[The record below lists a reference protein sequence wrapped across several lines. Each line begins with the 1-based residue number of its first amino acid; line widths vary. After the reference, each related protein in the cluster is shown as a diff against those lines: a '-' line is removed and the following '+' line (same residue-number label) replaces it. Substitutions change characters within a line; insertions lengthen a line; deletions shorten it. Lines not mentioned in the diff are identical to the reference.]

1 MTSRD
6 WFPVITLA
14 LGSILTVVGGLL
26 LEAYRNRWVARKAD
40 EDRAIQRIAERAAF
54 QLDTLLQ
61 LQEAGKDLLDA
72 TGGCFEEKWLHFMYP
87 PAANS
92 DGPKVQFVNAEAE
105 RARRKA
111 RLQVDILISRVE
123 HDELRERAEK
133 LTDLSGKVV
142 RHEHYDN
149 ARQELEDMRAQFAK
163 VNRHQLGPLLR
174 SLLRRNI

>member
-6 WFPVITLA
+6 RFPVVTLV

-26 LEAYRNRWVARKAD
+26 SEAYRNRWAARKAR
-40 EDRAIQRIAERAAF
+40 EDRAIQLIAERTAF
-54 QLDTLLQ
+54 QIGTLLK

-72 TGGCFEEKWLHFMYP
+72 TGGCFEEKWLQFMYP
-87 PAANS
+87 PAADS

-133 LTDLSGKVV
+133 LTGLSGRVI
-142 RHEHYDN
+142 RQERYDH
-149 ARQELEDMRAQFAK
+149 ARQELEDMRAQFAE
-163 VNRHQLGPLLR
+163 VNRGPVR
-174 SLLRRNI
+174 STASKPTTS